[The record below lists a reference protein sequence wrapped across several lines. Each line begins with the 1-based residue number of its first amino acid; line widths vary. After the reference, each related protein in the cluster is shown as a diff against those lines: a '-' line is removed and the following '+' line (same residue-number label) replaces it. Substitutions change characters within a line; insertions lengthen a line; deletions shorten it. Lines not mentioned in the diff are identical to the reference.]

1 MRLSNSAQPHLF
13 LKIFNFILDKISYIY
28 YNCLVIR
35 VERYFY
41 HVACRSCAMERR
53 EPCQAGNRAAL
64 SGQHCAPQSACMPYD
79 KGNAPSFFM
88 YRMIFLYQVLYRKW
102 RPRTFSDVS
111 GQEHITSTLANEIMS
126 GKVSHAYLFTGSR
139 GTGKTT
145 CAKIFAKAVNCLHPV
160 NGSPCN
166 ECEIC
171 RGIDDGTILDVV
183 ELDAASNNGV
193 DNIREIIDN
202 ANFTPVNA
210 KYRVYIID
218 EVHMLSTGA
227 FNALLKTLEEPPEHV
242 KFILA
247 TTEVH
252 KIPATILSRCQ
263 RFDFHRISPEDIA
276 KRVKY
281 VAEHENIE
289 IDDDA
294 ALLIARI
301 ADGALRDALSLLDRC
316 SGTGERVTAE
326 SVGSAAGLAEKEYL
340 FKLVDAIKN
349 KDTAAALSLINEL
362 HNRSC
367 DMERLCSELLNHF
380 RNLMIVKTV
389 KDPYS
394 LIICVESDM
403 ALYKKQAEEIKLQD
417 ILYYLSVTESALVA
431 IKNSI
436 NKRIEAEMTAV
447 KLCSPELSG
456 NNSSVILRIEKLEE
470 ALKNGVKIAAKSEPL
485 KETVKNEEKREEEV
499 IPPPPPAVRSAPDE
513 NTQSMGEDTP
523 FSQWGDVI
531 NEVKKTDVPL
541 TGILSGSS
549 AFIRGEHIL
558 IKCDN
563 PTFPQFIKAPL
574 HLNALKDAVIKVTGK
589 KFRLGIYRKKDN
601 NVSKQDP
608 LKDLAKKIDSLK

>member
-1 MRLSNSAQPHLF
+1 M
-13 LKIFNFILDKISYIY
+13 
-28 YNCLVIR
+28 
-35 VERYFY
+35 
-41 HVACRSCAMERR
+41 
-53 EPCQAGNRAAL
+53 
-64 SGQHCAPQSACMPYD
+64 
-79 KGNAPSFFM
+79 
-88 YRMIFLYQVLYRKW
+88 YQVLYRKW
-102 RPRTFSDVS
+102 RPRSFSDVS

-193 DNIREIIDN
+193 DNIRDIIDN
-202 ANFTPVNA
+202 SNFTPVNA

-276 KRVKY
+276 KRIKY
-281 VAEHENIE
+281 VAGQENIE

-316 SGTGERVTAE
+316 SGTGEKVTAE
-326 SVGSAAGLAEKEYL
+326 AVGSAAGLAEKEYL
-340 FKLVDAIKN
+340 FKLVDSIKN
-349 KDTAAALSLINEL
+349 KNTPSALSLINEL

-389 KDPYS
+389 KDPYG

-403 ALYKKQAEEIKLQD
+403 LLYKKQADEIKLQD
-417 ILYYLSVTESALVA
+417 ILYYLSVTENALVS

-436 NKRIEAEMTAV
+436 NKRIETEMTAV
-447 KLCSPELSG
+447 KLCNPELSE
-456 NNSSVILRIEKLEE
+456 NNSSIILRIEKLEE
-470 ALKNGVKIAAKSEPL
+470 ALKSGIKISQNSESSVVTDNN
-485 KETVKNEEKREEEV
+485 KKEEKREVASPTVQEKESYSD
-499 IPPPPPAVRSAPDE
+499 SAHS
-513 NTQSMGEDTP
+513 QGEDLP
-523 FSQWGDVI
+523 FTQWGDVI

-563 PTFPQFIKAPL
+563 PTFPQFIKTPL
-574 HLNALKDAVIKVTGK
+574 HLAALKDAVNKVTGK

-601 NVSKQDP
+601 QSLKQDP
-608 LKDLAKKIDSLK
+608 LKDLVNKIENLK